1 MQNMIEPVDPDLLVL
16 RTPSLGQSLD
26 RFEAIQDLR
35 LTTDL
40 VQDGVALQSIQLFSL
55 STNFSE
61 KKFDS
66 KADEKRVWET

>member
-1 MQNMIEPVDPDLLVL
+1 MSSFIVKMIEPVDPDLLVL
-16 RTPSLGQSLD
+16 RTPSLGHSLN
-26 RFEAIQDLR
+26 RYEAIQDLR

-61 KKFDS
+61 KK
-66 KADEKRVWET
+66 V